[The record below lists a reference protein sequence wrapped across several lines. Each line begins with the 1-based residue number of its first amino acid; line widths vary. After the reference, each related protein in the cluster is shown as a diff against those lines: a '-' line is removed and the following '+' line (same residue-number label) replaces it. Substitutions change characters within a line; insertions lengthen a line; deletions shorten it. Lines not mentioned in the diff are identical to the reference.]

1 MLVALAISAA
11 SLALAPTL
19 MPESY
24 SWTSHTTSESG
35 AQGVHG
41 AWLARLGFLLLGFA
55 VIWLAVL
62 SRSTWGRWGTAFHLS
77 FGVFMTATAAF
88 SARAWEEGAGFDRT
102 EDNLHS
108 IASTAVG
115 FSFALGV
122 IAVSLK
128 RDTGRFPTRAF
139 DLVAIVAAGVVLPIC
154 MAIWGEVDGVFQR
167 VIFLIAYGWYVGEA
181 LRLSDMR
188 VADRSTAA

>member
-1 MLVALAISAA
+1 MLVALAVSAA

-19 MPESY
+19 MPDSY

-35 AQGVHG
+35 AQGVEG
-41 AWLARLGFLLLGFA
+41 AWLARLGFLLLGLA

-62 SRSTWGRWGTAFHLS
+62 SRPTWRRWGTAFHLS

-88 SARAWEEGAGFDRT
+88 STRGWEEGASFDRT
-102 EDNLHS
+102 EDDLHS

-128 RDTGRFPTRAF
+128 RDTDRFPTRAF
-139 DLVAIVAAGVVLPIC
+139 DLLAIVAAGVVLPIC
-154 MAIWGEVDGVFQR
+154 MTIWGEVDGVFQR
-167 VIFLIAYGWYVGEA
+167 AIFLIAYAWYAGEA
-181 LRLSDMR
+181 VRL
-188 VADRSTAA
+188 TE